1 MVDVTF
7 IFVVLLGGALVGF
20 VTAMVR
26 GHAGWRKALDIL
38 GGTLGGFAGTPLWLA
53 LVQHVIPRMVGPV
66 AEMSPTTGAM
76 LSNLYYFSP
85 VLGGFLGVAIV
96 ALVYRV
102 VLGKQNAE
110 PWPVTA
116 GQVVQIAGIVYFTV
130 AVCLTSRSSRW
141 RPLMPAG
148 ISSIR
153 RRSCSISRSA
163 RRSSSPAGASPT
175 PRAAPVP
182 ERRRSHSISLIA
194 SRHE

>member
-20 VTAMVR
+20 VTANVR

-38 GGTLGGFAGTPLWLA
+38 AGTLGGFAGTPLWLA
-53 LVQHVIPRMVGPV
+53 LVQHVIPRIAGPV
-66 AEMSPTTGAM
+66 AEMSPTTAAM

-102 VLGKQNAE
+102 VLGKRNAE

-116 GQVVQIAGIVYFTV
+116 GQVIQIAGIIYFTV
-130 AVCLTSRSSRW
+130 AVCLTLALVALAAAHARWDLIDPKALVVDLAIGAVIVMAGRS
-141 RPLMPAG
+141 LAHA
-148 ISSIR
+148 
-153 RRSCSISRSA
+153 A
-163 RRSSSPAGASPT
+163 RGTGA
-175 PRAAPVP
+175 
-182 ERRRSHSISLIA
+182 
-194 SRHE
+194 